1 MSNTS
6 AFDSLSNAKRI
17 VLKVGSALLAD
28 VENGT
33 AKQDWIDAFSSD
45 VVSLLK
51 QGKEIII
58 VSSGGVALGRRTIG
72 IAPGTPPQS
81 IPLALKQASSAV
93 GQFHMFTSYYKAFS
107 ALGINVAQV
116 LLTMSETENR
126 RMHLNARETLFTL
139 LERGIVPIINE
150 NDTVS
155 TGEIRFGDND
165 RLAVRVGQMV
175 SADIVVL
182 LSTTSGLYTDN
193 PDKVADAKH
202 IPLVEKI
209 TGEHLAMAGDAIP
222 GLSTGGMKS
231 KVEAAV
237 NANGA
242 GISLIIA
249 DGRKEHALQG
259 LTNDKNTLS
268 TLFLAQETRANA
280 RKKWI
285 QSHIRPKGR
294 VIIDQGA
301 VSALKS
307 GKSLL
312 PIGVKTV
319 EGAFERGDAITVHD
333 ENMTHIATGLSAF
346 SVEKAAL
353 LLGHNS
359 AQIAEQ
365 LGYAG
370 RSELIHRDDLVLVS

>member
-1 MSNTS
+1 MSADAHT
-6 AFDSLSNAKRI
+6 LINASKRI

-28 VENGT
+28 VEKGI
-33 AKQDWIDAFSSD
+33 AKQGWIEAFSQD
-45 VVSLLK
+45 IQALLK
-51 QGKEIII
+51 GGKEIII
-58 VSSGGVALGRRTIG
+58 VSSGGVALGRSTIG
-72 IAPGTPPQS
+72 IAPGTPPQN

-93 GQFHMFTSYYKAFS
+93 GQFHLFTSYYKAFT
-107 ALGINVAQV
+107 ALGVNVAQV

-175 SADIVVL
+175 SADLVIL
-182 LSTTSGLYTDN
+182 LSTTSGLFTDN
-193 PDKVADAKH
+193 PDKVPDAQH

-209 TGEHLAMAGDAIP
+209 SAEHIAMAGDAIP

-231 KVEAAV
+231 KIEAAQ

-249 DGRKEHALQG
+249 NGRDQNALSE
-259 LTNDKNTLS
+259 LVNDKNTSS
-268 TLFLAQETRANA
+268 TVFLAQETRSNA

-285 QSHIRPKGR
+285 QSHIRPKGQI
-294 VIIDQGA
+294 VVDSGA
-301 VSALKS
+301 ALALQT

-312 PIGVKTV
+312 PIGVKAV
-319 EGAFERGDAITVHD
+319 QGSFERGDAVTVHD
-333 ENMTHIATGLSAF
+333 EKMKHIATGLSAKG
-346 SVEKAAL
+346 SETAARIAGMSSADIAE
-353 LLGHNS
+353 LLG
-359 AQIAEQ
+359 
-365 LGYAG
+365 YVG